1 MEWISVKDRLPEK
14 GETVLLTVI
23 GHDCISQRPA
33 ESLLKTLERVN
44 REVRYTTV
52 GCLEEDGWYLW
63 SGFPMV
69 VHPAY
74 WMPLPEPAKDGG
86 AYDKL

>member
-23 GHDCISQRPA
+23 ENDFIKLRQG
-33 ESLLKTLERVN
+33 ESLLMTLERVN

-52 GCLEEDGWYLW
+52 GILEEDGWYLLG
-63 SGFPMV
+63 GFPMV
-69 VHPAY
+69 DHPAY
-74 WMPLPEPAKDGG
+74 WMPLPEPAK
-86 AYDKL
+86 K